1 MEKLRMWFIEKC
13 KKKGASG
20 AARPELS
27 LVRCGVTA
35 ADASWGAAF

>member
-20 AARPELS
+20 AARPELP
-27 LVRCGVTA
+27 LL
-35 ADASWGAAF
+35 

>member
-20 AARPELS
+20 AARPELP
-27 LVRCGVTA
+27 LFMR
-35 ADASWGAAF
+35 GAAF